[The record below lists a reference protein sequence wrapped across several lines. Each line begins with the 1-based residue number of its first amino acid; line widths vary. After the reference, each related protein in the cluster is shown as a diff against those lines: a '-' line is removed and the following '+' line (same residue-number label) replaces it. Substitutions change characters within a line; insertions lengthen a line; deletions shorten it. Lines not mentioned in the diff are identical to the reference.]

1 MENLRKI
8 VDRVLERIVVVA
20 MGALVLD
27 VLWQVFTRFVLSD
40 PSSFTEELAR
50 YLLIWVGLLGAAY
63 AAGRNMHLALDLLQ
77 TKLSGQKARV
87 MQIVI
92 ELIVLAFAVA
102 VLLVGGSRL
111 VYVMLRL
118 GQTSPALGIALG
130 YVYAVVPISG
140 LVIAFYSLDK
150 IMSLLK
156 SGTVDESR
164 PTAGEAEA

>member
-8 VDRVLERIVVVA
+8 VDRVLERMVVVA

-77 TKLSGQKARV
+77 AKLRGKKARV

-92 ELIVLAFAVA
+92 EFIVLAFAVA

-156 SGTVDESR
+156 SGAVDESR
-164 PTAGEAEA
+164 PAAEEAEA